1 MNNNP
6 HSVSS
11 FFDNLFGIEAI
22 DKFVAKAFGFIDE
35 LAQEERFIWA
45 GVLAYLSYM
54 QRNGHSCIY
63 LKEVAGTTLFKE
75 TDTEEAAGL
84 SAQVQESE
92 SASSIHNPQGV
103 IYQQEPEQALKTGLE
118 LPQLTPLL
126 KIVKSALGNEQVA
139 QLFVYENGRLY
150 SRRYYEFEQEVAR
163 DIVKRAALTPL
174 TEDANDKVKQL
185 WPAIFPTET
194 TDQQDWQQIAVAKS
208 LMQGFCVIN
217 GGPGTGKTYTVL
229 RLLLALQACDKD
241 LNIVLAAPTGKAQ
254 QRMTESIVNSIEG
267 LRGKVEDTALDNV
280 PTDAV
285 TLHRLLGLREYGVS
299 TKYNQHNQ
307 LAADVLIV
315 DEASM
320 VDLALMTRIV
330 RALPDHA
337 RLYFI
342 GDADQLP
349 AVELGNV
356 LEQLVSNTTRLDV
369 EENASPSD
377 ESSLHID
384 SDPLSLGGVPSLMRQ
399 HIATLCPHLPML
411 PVNEQAKSY
420 VATLQAPQRFKGQVA
435 KVATAIQKG
444 DADGAIAAIAEG
456 GDGSSKTANL
466 AATTKSRL
474 KEGVHLWSEGEVGSR
489 DLHELA
495 KESFFPIFDANSAD
509 EALNRLNYVRWLT
522 PVRKGAMGVEG
533 LNSLVFDAI
542 KHKIKKREGHFY
554 QGQPIMIVKNH
565 HPQRLSNGEVGVIW
579 PDSTG
584 KLYAWFYQD
593 AKGADQQASSGTGEN
608 ANGVQNQMQKQVLRS
623 ISLSRVPQF
632 ETVYAMTIHKSQ
644 GSEFNHV
651 VLILPKPDSEK
662 TANLFHRGLVYTG
675 LTRAKGG
682 CLIISDNTTFSHMV
696 QRVDKRYSGLSE
708 AISLHLESTPH
719 VTPEFE

>member
-1 MNNNP
+1 MNNNQ

-22 DKFVAKAFGFIDE
+22 DKFVAKEFGFIDE

-75 TDTEEAAGL
+75 TDTEQAAGL
-84 SAQVQESE
+84 TAQVQESE

-267 LRGKVEDTALDNV
+267 LRGKVDDAALDNV

-356 LEQLVSNTTRLDV
+356 LEQLVSDTTRFDV
-369 EENASPSD
+369 EENVLLSS
-377 ESSLHID
+377 ESSSH
-384 SDPLSLGGVPSLMRQ
+384 SDNGPLSLGGVPSLMRQ
-399 HIATLCPHLPML
+399 NIATLCPHLPML

-444 DADGAIAAIAEG
+444 DAGGAIAAIAEG
-456 GDGSSKTANL
+456 GVESSKTTNL
-466 AATTKSRL
+466 ASTTKSRL
-474 KEGVHLWSEGEVGSR
+474 KEGVHLLSEGEVGNR

-495 KESFFPIFDANSAD
+495 KESFFPIFDADSAE

-593 AKGADQQASSGTGEN
+593 AKGADQQTSSDKGEN
-608 ANGVQNQMQKQVLRS
+608 ATGVQSQIQKQMLRS

-662 TANLFHRGLVYTG
+662 AANLFHRGLVYTG

-682 CLIISDNTTFSHMV
+682 CLIISDNATFSHMV

-708 AISLHLESTPH
+708 AISQYLEGKTGE
-719 VTPEFE
+719 VTETE

>member
-1 MNNNP
+1 MNNNQ
-6 HSVSS
+6 HSMSS

-22 DKFVAKAFGFIDE
+22 DKFVAKEFGFIDE
-35 LAQEERFIWA
+35 LAEDERLIWA
-45 GVLAYLSYM
+45 GSLAYLSYM
-54 QRNGHSCIY
+54 QRNGHSCVS
-63 LKEVAGTTLFKE
+63 LKEMAGTTLFKE
-75 TDTEEAAGL
+75 AVIEQEGAVATETG
-84 SAQVQESE
+84 VGVSE
-92 SASSIHNPQGV
+92 SLGEVS
-103 IYQQEPEQALKTGLE
+103 QALREQTEQQKTPKTGVDV
-118 LPQLTPLL
+118 PPLTPLL
-126 KIVKSALGNEQVA
+126 NIVKRALCNEQIA
-139 QLFVYENGRLY
+139 QLFVYDNGKLY

-163 DIVKRAALTPL
+163 NIVKRAALAPL
-174 TEDANDKVKQL
+174 TDDASERVKKL

-208 LMQGFCVIN
+208 LMQRFCVIN

-229 RLLLALQACDKD
+229 RLLLALQACDENIK
-241 LNIVLAAPTGKAQ
+241 IVLAAPTGKAQ
-254 QRMTESIVNSIEG
+254 QRMTESIMSSIDG
-267 LRGKVEDTALDNV
+267 LRGRVDDAALDNV

-285 TLHRLLGLREYGVS
+285 TLHRLLGLREHGVS

-307 LAADVLIV
+307 LSADVLIV

-356 LEQLVSNTTRLDV
+356 LEQLVSDGAASV
-369 EENASPSD
+369 DEGENAMTAVANRSANSRGHND
-377 ESSLHID
+377 G
-384 SDPLSLGGVPSLMRQ
+384 LSLGGVPSSMRQ
-399 HIATLCPHLPML
+399 HIATLCPHLPLL

-435 KVATAIQKG
+435 KVATAIQRG
-444 DADGAIAAIAEG
+444 DASGALSAIKENGADNNEAQG
-456 GDGSSKTANL
+456 LCLHIN
-466 AATTKSRL
+466 SRL
-474 KEGVHLWSEGEVGSR
+474 QPGVHLWPVDHVNGNDFHR
-489 DLHELA
+489 LA
-495 KESFFPIFDANSAD
+495 KESFAPIFDASSAE
-509 EALNRLNYVRWLT
+509 EALNRLNVVRWLT

-533 LNSLVFDAI
+533 LNNLVFDAI
-542 KHKIKKREGHFY
+542 KHKIRRREGHFY

-579 PDSTG
+579 PDNKG

-593 AKGADQQASSGTGEN
+593 SQGSGQKGSPDKWESADEALE
-608 ANGVQNQMQKQVLRS
+608 QKHALRS

-651 VLILPKPDSEK
+651 VLILPKPDSERA
-662 TANLFHRGLVYTG
+662 TNLFHRGLVYTG
-675 LTRAKGG
+675 LTRAKDG
-682 CLIISDNTTFSHMV
+682 CLIISDDATFSHMI

-708 AISLHLESTPH
+708 AISHHL
-719 VTPEFE
+719 